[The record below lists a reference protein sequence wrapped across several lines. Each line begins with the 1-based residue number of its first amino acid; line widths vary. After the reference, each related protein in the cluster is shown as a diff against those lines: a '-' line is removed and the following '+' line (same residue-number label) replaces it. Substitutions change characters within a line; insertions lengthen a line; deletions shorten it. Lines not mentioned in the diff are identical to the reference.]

1 MSGLQSNSGKTL
13 ALNGC
18 NAARILKLLQFDKE
32 RSSPSHKKRE
42 AHEES
47 TDFSADALHCCALV
61 RITHRNINMAI
72 NGPARQHRQIV
83 PRR

>member
-47 TDFSADALHCCALV
+47 TDFQPMHCIAVHLCESH
-61 RITHRNINMAI
+61 TET
-72 NGPARQHRQIV
+72 
-83 PRR
+83 